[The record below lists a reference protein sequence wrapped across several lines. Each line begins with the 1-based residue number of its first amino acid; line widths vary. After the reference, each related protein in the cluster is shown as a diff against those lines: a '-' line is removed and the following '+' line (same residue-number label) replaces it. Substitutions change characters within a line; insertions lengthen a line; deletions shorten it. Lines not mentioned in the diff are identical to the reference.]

1 MHLGHTIDFLI
12 KNETVSKVH
21 DEQVSIHIQESPE
34 DNPMFRSLT
43 MLSGMPD
50 FTSYNRG
57 WTHGTRTH
65 LSNQLQLYREIKALV
80 IGWIREPTV

>member
-12 KNETVSKVH
+12 KNETVLKVH
-21 DEQVSIHIQESPE
+21 DEYVSIQVRENPE
-34 DNPMFRSLT
+34 DNPTYRSLT
-43 MLSGMPD
+43 LLSRMPD

-57 WTHGTRTH
+57 WNHGTRTY

-80 IGWIREPTV
+80 MGWIREPAV